1 VTNAWASAGWTR
13 PIRSEMIPLGMD
25 RFELGVPPD
34 VHGPHLFKG
43 KAAPEA
49 GDDGS
54 MMARGRIRWYDDG
67 VVRDWPGKWR
77 ISFREGLTASVT
89 AEHDADGDPTGPP
102 SPRCP
107 APARAPRAS

>member
-1 VTNAWASAGWTR
+1 
-13 PIRSEMIPLGMD
+13 MIPLGMD

-67 VVRDWPGKWR
+67 VVRD
-77 ISFREGLTASVT
+77 
-89 AEHDADGDPTGPP
+89 
-102 SPRCP
+102 
-107 APARAPRAS
+107 